1 MIFFLLLQ
9 GFLVVLG
16 FINGW
21 WLLWLPALIWM
32 ISTLVA
38 LFGSPRAQISSQAR
52 AQGYEICP
60 KCGKTFD
67 TLNQEQLRSFR
78 QHEC

>member
-38 LFGSPRAQISSQAR
+38 LTSSRPQISREAR

-78 QHEC
+78 HHEC